1 MSVRVASVPKPD
13 APRHPR
19 LMLTYREIL
28 QAVSDSEADYAWIG
42 LMAAGVYGSTLTSL
56 DFDFFIRPDP
66 THLDKARA
74 AFRKLGMS
82 ELHAKVTSANLILM
96 ETTDSFS
103 DPAGGPTVDLLTK
116 ISVPTF
122 DEVWAQHQIH
132 QFEGLALRVA
142 SLEHIIASKLAA
154 GREKDLYTVKRLA
167 EDLGW
172 ELKEAPA
179 KYRVRKKRK

>member
-1 MSVRVASVPKPD
+1 
-13 APRHPR
+13 
-19 LMLTYREIL
+19 MLTYREIL

-66 THLDKARA
+66 AHLDKARA

-82 ELHAKVTSANLILM
+82 ELHA
-96 ETTDSFS
+96 
-103 DPAGGPTVDLLTK
+103 
-116 ISVPTF
+116 
-122 DEVWAQHQIH
+122 
-132 QFEGLALRVA
+132 RVA

-167 EDLGW
+167 EDLGL
-172 ELKEAPA
+172 ELKKAPA

>member
-1 MSVRVASVPKPD
+1 MSVRVAPAPEPD
-13 APRHPR
+13 APRQPC

-28 QAVSDSEADYAWIG
+28 QAIADSGADYAWIG
-42 LMAAGVYGSTLTSL
+42 VSAAGVYGSTLSSV

-66 THLDKARA
+66 AHLDKARA
-74 AFRKLGMS
+74 AFRKLGMA
-82 ELHAKVTSANLILM
+82 ELHAKVASANLILM

-103 DPAGGPTVDLLTK
+103 DPAGGPTVDLLNK
-116 ISVPTF
+116 ISGPSF
-122 DEVWAQHQIH
+122 DEVWGQHQIH

-154 GREKDLYTVKRLA
+154 GREKDRYTVKRLA
-167 EDLGW
+167 DDLGL